1 MGLTKIL
8 KVLLAL
14 GAIVAVVSMS
24 SLFMQA
30 ELLKHESISK
40 AEAEANDSREQMIG
54 FIQVGLYLLTAIF
67 FGCWI
72 VRANKNVRA
81 LGADGLRITPGWA
94 VGYFFIPM
102 ANLWRPYQAMKD
114 LWLASHNPSSWS
126 TALIGIIVPIW
137 WTLWLLSIFSGQIAF
152 RMTLHAI
159 TLDQIKSC
167 ANVQLITEFIEILL
181 CLVAIALVSQIAAA
195 QTSHHRNALA
205 SLDSGMCD
213 G

>member
-1 MGLTKIL
+1 MGVTKIL

-14 GAIVAVVSMS
+14 GAVIAVISILS
-24 SLFMQA
+24 HFMQA
-30 ELLKHESISK
+30 ELIKHEGISATV
-40 AEAEANDSREQMIG
+40 AEAIYSREQIIG
-54 FIQVGLYLLTAIF
+54 FIQAGLYLLTAIF
-67 FGCWI
+67 FGRWI

-114 LWLASHNPSSWS
+114 LWLASHSPSSWN

-137 WTLWLLSIFSGQIAF
+137 WALWLLSIFIGQIAF
-152 RMTLHAI
+152 RMTLHAN
-159 TLDQIKSC
+159 TLDQIYAC
-167 ANVQLITEFIEILL
+167 INVNILTEFIEILL
-181 CLVAIALVSQIAAA
+181 CLVAIALVSQIAGA
-195 QTSHHRNALA
+195 QTSHHRNALEA
-205 SLDSGMCD
+205 LDSEMRD